1 MKARAW
7 LQRAAIQST
16 CVEVHTRTQNT
27 RTPLLSA
34 SKKKSERS
42 LSALSGNLAA
52 HFLTLTER

>member
-16 CVEVHTRTQNT
+16 CVEVNT

-42 LSALSGNLAA
+42 LSALSRNLAA